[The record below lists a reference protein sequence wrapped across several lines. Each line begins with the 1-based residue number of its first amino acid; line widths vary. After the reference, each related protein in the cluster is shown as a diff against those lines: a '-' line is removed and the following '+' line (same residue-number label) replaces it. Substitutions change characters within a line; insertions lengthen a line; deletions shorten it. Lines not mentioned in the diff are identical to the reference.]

1 MLHLICLERLDCHV
15 VGSSSESVV
24 GLPARE
30 TVVLPPTDHSPPVSL
45 ESYWGGRDPAVV
57 SQYVRRLLLGS
68 GAVVAGSISIEDLG
82 GRCMMSVA
90 EGEEKVMILPLV
102 NS

>member
-24 GLPARE
+24 GLPVRE
-30 TVVLPPTDHSPPVSL
+30 TAVLPPTDHSPPGSL

-57 SQYVRRLLLGS
+57 SQYVRRLLLKS
-68 GAVVAGSISIEDLG
+68 GAVVAGSISISVEGLG

-90 EGEEKVMILPLV
+90 EGKKMLWYCP
-102 NS
+102 